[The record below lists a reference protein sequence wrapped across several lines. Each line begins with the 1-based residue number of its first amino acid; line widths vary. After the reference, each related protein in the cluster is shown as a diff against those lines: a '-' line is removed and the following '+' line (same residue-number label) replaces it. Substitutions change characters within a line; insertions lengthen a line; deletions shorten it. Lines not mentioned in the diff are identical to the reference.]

1 MSLLEKK
8 NVSKNF
14 FDLSTYFLQVVTEA
28 LSSTS
33 KLPPFCQIEIKRE
46 DQTVVEHDF
55 ATTTPTRANDN
66 EDFEE
71 ELDLDNEDDE
81 EEVAVQPTTQH
92 PHYHSVTLQQQQQ
105 LHSHPNLIGK
115 TIVASDNDVTNGFV
129 KDGKMLPYV
138 FEANESG
145 KKILSFKLQITN
157 GFIISSNKQ
166 LS

>member
-1 MSLLEKK
+1 LSLLEKK
-8 NVSKNF
+8 NGSKIF
-14 FDLSTYFLQVVTEA
+14 FYLSTFFPQVVTEA

-55 ATTTPTRANDN
+55 TTTTPTANDN

-145 KKILSFKLQITN
+145 KKILSFEFQITN

>member
-1 MSLLEKK
+1 M
-8 NVSKNF
+8 
-14 FDLSTYFLQVVTEA
+14 TEA

-46 DQTVVEHDF
+46 DPTVVEHDF
-55 ATTTPTRANDN
+55 TTTTTPTANDN

-81 EEVAVQPTTQH
+81 EVVAVQH

-145 KKILSFKLQITN
+145 KKILSFEFQITN